1 MQVGLI
7 GLPQA
12 GKAQLTRK
20 EYIVEEGDILNFR
33 FNV

>member
-12 GKAQLTRK
+12 GKKTLMRLLTQ
-20 EYIVEEGDILNFR
+20 VSPQALAAA
-33 FNV
+33 